1 MIPFSVPTVA
11 GSELQYVEQAVR
23 KGTLSGDGEY
33 TVLCQNW
40 LERKLPAAKVF
51 LTPSG
56 TAALDLAALVLNI
69 QHGDEVIVPSYT
81 YVSTANA
88 FLLRGASLVF
98 VDIAP
103 ETMNMDM
110 EKLQDAITDKTR
122 VIVPVHYAG
131 VACDMDALLHIA
143 TERGIYI
150 VEDAAQGLFSTYKG
164 RALGTIGHIGCFS
177 FHESKNVTA
186 GGQGGAIL
194 INDPGLVEQ
203 AEIIKDKGTNR
214 QKFLRGDVAHYTW
227 QQAGASYTLSEI
239 QAAYLW
245 GQLEA
250 SDCIQSQRLEI
261 WNFYYRE
268 LSKLGDDVP
277 IVLPSVPSYCQHNA
291 HIFFIRV
298 KDGAQR
304 REFITAMKD
313 AGITVLA
320 HYSPLHSTVPGAQ
333 GRHVLDRQDLATR
346 ESERLVRLPI
356 FYTMTME
363 QARKVVETIK
373 WYFMRRLTRI

>member
-1 MIPFSVPTVA
+1 MIPFSVPTLA
-11 GSELQYVEQAVR
+11 GSELQYVEHAVR

-33 TVLCQNW
+33 TTLCQNW
-40 LERKLPAAKVF
+40 LEKKLSAAKVF

-69 QHGDEVIVPSYT
+69 QPGDEVIVPSYT

-98 VDIAP
+98 VDIVP
-103 ETMNMDM
+103 ETMNMDIH
-110 EKLQDAITDKTR
+110 KLQDAITDKTR
-122 VIVPVHYAG
+122 AIVPVHYAG

-143 TERGIYI
+143 HERGVYV

-194 INDPGLVEQ
+194 INDPSLVER
-203 AEIIKDKGTNR
+203 AEIIRDKGTDR
-214 QKFLRGDVAHYTW
+214 QMFLRGEVPHYTW

-250 SDCIQSQRLEI
+250 ADRIQHHRLEI
-261 WNFYYRE
+261 WGFYYRE
-268 LSKLGDDVP
+268 LSKLCNDAP
-277 IVLPSVPSYCQHNA
+277 IALPWVPSDCQHNA
-291 HIFFIRV
+291 HIFFIKVADGEQR
-298 KDGAQR
+298 KD
-304 REFITAMKD
+304 FMTAMKG

-320 HYSPLHSTVPGAQ
+320 HYSPLHSTAPGTQ
-333 GRHVLDRQDLATR
+333 GRHVLDRQDFATR

-363 QARKVVETIK
+363 QARTVVETIE
-373 WYFMRRLTRI
+373 WYFMRRLAHI